1 MDHQLRTDQQNPRVK
16 LFALWLFILL
26 NIIFRD
32 IHQMTLKSHL
42 EMLLTGYFNGIEVT
56 DTIMLAGAFIVNIPV
71 SMILVSLLLKRK
83 QSRILNITAAALMPI
98 ILLSS
103 PPTDMDD
110 VFHLIVELVAVTAIL
125 ITCVKWKNELS
136 MTPVTIG
143 NS

>member
-42 EMLLTGYFNGIEVT
+42 EMLLTGYFNDIEVT

-71 SMILVSLLLKRK
+71 SMILVSLLLNRK
-83 QSRILNITAAALMPI
+83 QSRILNITAAALMPL

-110 VFHLIVELVAVTAIL
+110 IFHLIVELVAVTAIL
-125 ITCVKWKNELS
+125 ITSVKWKNEPS
-136 MTPVTIG
+136 ITPVTNG